1 MDHYGVDFEK
11 IFFLYFLK
19 NPILLDKVYE
29 GFFKNPDIDLLAK
42 VSKQFMIK
50 FSETPSKEQL
60 KIIIKDIK
68 SKRTL
73 DDSIVDLIFQT
84 EIKEYDE
91 DWLKRTTES
100 WIKWQYFDKKLI
112 SVIEYVK
119 LQEVS
124 PDNVENIVNHA
135 ISLLNQGSISF
146 DEKYGLDFFSAE
158 DHLQLEGQKIQSGL
172 TFVDRLTNGG
182 YDPKALICYGGE
194 QNVGKCFS
202 KNTFLKIRH
211 KKTGEIEQIPIT
223 SFMER
228 VKTLNNND

>member
-1 MDHYGVDFEK
+1 MEHYGVDFEK

-42 VSKQFMIK
+42 VSKKFMLK

-60 KIIIKDIK
+60 KILIKDIK

-73 DDSIVDLIFQT
+73 DDSIVELIFQT

-91 DWLKRTTES
+91 DWLKRTTEA

-119 LQEVS
+119 LQEVT
-124 PDNVENIVNHA
+124 PENVENIVNHA
-135 ISLLNQGSISF
+135 IDLLNQGSISF
-146 DEKYGLDFFSAE
+146 DEKYGLDFFCPE
-158 DHLQLEGQKIQSGL
+158 DHLQLEGSKIQSGL
-172 TFVDRLTNGG
+172 TFIDRLTNGG
-182 YDPKALICYGGE
+182 YDPKTLIVYAGE

-202 KNTFLKIRH
+202 KDTILKIRN
-211 KKTGEIEQIPIT
+211 KKTGEIEQIPII

-228 VKTLNNND
+228 LKIKQ